1 MKILT
6 DTGLMVLWQ
15 RIKDLYK
22 KISVSAKQTTTSTAD
37 GGTNV
42 MTFTFGDGT
51 STTFS
56 VKNGSKGSDGAKGET
71 GPQGPQGKQ
80 GIQGPSGPKGDAFK
94 YSDFTTE
101 QLESLKGPQGERGP
115 VGETGPQGNSG
126 IADAS
131 NKVLINDAVTGGE
144 TSYLSAEVGKLGI
157 LTYDCSKGG
166 TIEHASL
173 QDAINAV
180 PTTFR
185 KAGITIIY
193 KSGDS
198 IYRYTLKSNTWSSDT
213 ANWFSV
219 EDKLCDLQLYSKD
232 ISLDVFG
239 FDKLEKFNGTI
250 TGTGWEINDGQH
262 VQIRIR
268 KGDVVKVNGTA
279 NGCYLAVL
287 NKYGQPTTSNISYAK
302 DEERRVCPAW
312 GEISFTISSDD
323 AKCLAIELNRGD
335 TSTKPAG
342 ISINGKNLY
351 IYLSASVD
359 RKSMIGQ
366 ICPPF
371 DEGSY
376 INITPTTV
384 FIPENT
390 RINCAGKYFSL
401 SETTLNR
408 EIGAQCEIVYFDIES
423 KTLKIIA
430 ITSYVQSTS
439 NYALFVVSFDKN
451 KICSLPVT
459 FYTYNG
465 KLFEDRL
472 IDKVQLYSQDILLDV
487 FGFDKLEKFN
497 GTITGTGW
505 EINDGQHV
513 QIRIRKGDVVK
524 VNGTANGCYLA
535 VLNKYGQP
543 TTSNISYAKDE
554 ERRVC
559 PAWGEISF
567 TISSDDAKCL
577 AIELNRGDTSTKP
590 AGISINGKNLY
601 IYLSASVD
609 RKSMIG
615 QICPPFDEGSYIN
628 ITPTT
633 VFIPE
638 NTRINCA
645 GKYFSLSE
653 TTLNREIGAQCEIVY
668 FDIES
673 KTLKIIAITS
683 YVQSTSNYALFVV
696 SFDKNKICSLPVTF
710 YTYNGK
716 LFEDRL
722 IDKVNTEFTSMFSVS
737 SKLVNQC
744 YYNKEKSLRL
754 LWLSDIH
761 GDNNALKYAVRF
773 KNEFND
779 FLDDCIHTGD
789 SVSGTISDA
798 NPFENVLGANSFLNV
813 IGNHEAWL
821 STSDN
826 DYYAT
831 EKQTYDKIF
840 KNNID
845 SWIVTQPS
853 NAVENGKC
861 YYYKDYPSKGYRLIV
876 LDSVHWKVHNDNVT
890 SNALQKEWL
899 EQTLTDAIANSLA
912 VIIATHYPPVNGI
925 TFSKGAKGFNS
936 LKYSEQ
942 ESAIIS
948 DGWFSAEEMFS
959 CVDKFIDNG
968 GKFISWIIGHE
979 HSDYIGVVTGHTRQ
993 TVVLMERSG
1002 IYSTS
1007 YSNIHLANSNSQ
1019 IAFNVITFDE
1029 ENNLLK
1035 ITRVGNNTDIW
1046 LQSKN
1051 SICYNYNTHKVVAC
1065 E

>member
-51 STTFS
+51 STTLS
-56 VKNGSKGSDGAKGET
+56 VKNGSKGSDGARGATGATGAKGE
-71 GPQGPQGKQ
+71 
-80 GIQGPSGPKGDAFK
+80 KGD
-94 YSDFTTE
+94 
-101 QLESLKGPQGERGP
+101 RGP

-131 NKVLINDAVTGGE
+131 NKALINDAVTGGE

-166 TIEHASL
+166 TIDHASL

-185 KAGITIIY
+185 KTGVSIIY

-198 IYRYTLKSNTWSSDT
+198 IYRYALKSNTWSSDT
-213 ANWFSV
+213 ANWFSA
-219 EDKLCDLQLYSKD
+219 EDKLCDLQLYSQN
-232 ISLDVFG
+232 ISLDVLG
-239 FDKLEKFNGTI
+239 FDKIEKFNGTI
-250 TGTGWEINDGQH
+250 TGTGWEINAGQH

-323 AKCLAIELNRGD
+323 AECLAIELNRGD

-342 ISINGKNLY
+342 ISINGKDLY
-351 IYLSASVD
+351 ISLSVSVD
-359 RKSMIGQ
+359 KKSMIGQ

-371 DEGSY
+371 NEGSY
-376 INITPTTV
+376 INITPAAV

-408 EIGAQCEIVYFDIES
+408 EGGAQCEVIYFDIES
-423 KTLKIIA
+423 KTAKITS
-430 ITSYVQSTS
+430 ITSYIQSIS
-439 NYALFVVSFDKN
+439 NYALFVVS
-451 KICSLPVT
+451 
-459 FYTYNG
+459 Y
-465 KLFEDRL
+465 
-472 IDKVQLYSQDILLDV
+472 
-487 FGFDKLEKFN
+487 
-497 GTITGTGW
+497 
-505 EINDGQHV
+505 
-513 QIRIRKGDVVK
+513 
-524 VNGTANGCYLA
+524 
-535 VLNKYGQP
+535 
-543 TTSNISYAKDE
+543 
-554 ERRVC
+554 
-559 PAWGEISF
+559 
-567 TISSDDAKCL
+567 
-577 AIELNRGDTSTKP
+577 
-590 AGISINGKNLY
+590 
-601 IYLSASVD
+601 
-609 RKSMIG
+609 
-615 QICPPFDEGSYIN
+615 
-628 ITPTT
+628 
-633 VFIPE
+633 
-638 NTRINCA
+638 
-645 GKYFSLSE
+645 
-653 TTLNREIGAQCEIVY
+653 
-668 FDIES
+668 
-673 KTLKIIAITS
+673 
-683 YVQSTSNYALFVV
+683 
-696 SFDKNKICSLPVTF
+696 DKNKICSLPVTF

-722 IDKVNTEFTSMFSVS
+722 IDKVNTEFTPTSSIS
-737 SKLVNQC
+737 SKIVNQC
-744 YYNKEKSLRL
+744 YYNKEKSLSL

-761 GDNNALKYAVRF
+761 GDNNALKYAVKF

-779 FLDDCIHTGD
+779 FIDDCIHTGD

-798 NPFENVLGANSFLNV
+798 SPFENISGGNSFLNV

-845 SWIVTQPS
+845 SWNVTQPS
-853 NAVENGKC
+853 NAAENGKC
-861 YYYKDYPSKGYRLIV
+861 YYYKDYPDKGYRLIV
-876 LDSVHWKVHNDNVT
+876 LDSVHWKVHNDVVT
-890 SNALQKEWL
+890 SNDLQKKWL
-899 EQTLTDAIANSLA
+899 DQTLTDAIANSLA

-993 TVVLMERSG
+993 TVILMERSG
-1002 IYSTS
+1002 VNSTS

-1051 SICYNYNTHKVVAC
+1051 SICYNYNTHKVIAC

>member
-6 DTGLMVLWQ
+6 DTGVMVLWQ

-51 STTFS
+51 STTLS
-56 VKNGSKGSDGAKGET
+56 VKNGSKGSDGARGATGATGAKGE
-71 GPQGPQGKQ
+71 
-80 GIQGPSGPKGDAFK
+80 KGD
-94 YSDFTTE
+94 
-101 QLESLKGPQGERGP
+101 RGP

-131 NKVLINDAVTGGE
+131 NKALINDAVTGGE

-157 LTYDCSKGG
+157 LNYDCSKGG

-219 EDKLCDLQLYSKD
+219 EDKLCDLQLYSQN
-232 ISLDVFG
+232 ISLDVLG
-239 FDKLEKFNGTI
+239 FDKIEKFNGTI
-250 TGTGWEINDGQH
+250 TGTGWGINAGQH
-262 VQIRIR
+262 AQIRIR

-312 GEISFTISSDD
+312 GEILFTISSDD
-323 AKCLAIELNRGD
+323 AECLAIELNRGG

-351 IYLSASVD
+351 ISLSASVD

-371 DEGSY
+371 NEDSY
-376 INITPTTV
+376 INITPATV

-408 EIGAQCEIVYFDIES
+408 EEGAQCEIVYFDIES
-423 KTLKIIA
+423 KTLKITA

-439 NYALFVVSFDKN
+439 NYSLFVVSFDKN

-465 KLFEDRL
+465 KLFED
-472 IDKVQLYSQDILLDV
+472 
-487 FGFDKLEKFN
+487 KLV
-497 GTITGTGW
+497 G
-505 EINDGQHV
+505 
-513 QIRIRKGDVVK
+513 
-524 VNGTANGCYLA
+524 
-535 VLNKYGQP
+535 
-543 TTSNISYAKDE
+543 
-554 ERRVC
+554 
-559 PAWGEISF
+559 
-567 TISSDDAKCL
+567 
-577 AIELNRGDTSTKP
+577 
-590 AGISINGKNLY
+590 
-601 IYLSASVD
+601 
-609 RKSMIG
+609 
-615 QICPPFDEGSYIN
+615 
-628 ITPTT
+628 
-633 VFIPE
+633 
-638 NTRINCA
+638 
-645 GKYFSLSE
+645 
-653 TTLNREIGAQCEIVY
+653 
-668 FDIES
+668 
-673 KTLKIIAITS
+673 
-683 YVQSTSNYALFVV
+683 
-696 SFDKNKICSLPVTF
+696 
-710 YTYNGK
+710 
-716 LFEDRL
+716 
-722 IDKVNTEFTSMFSVS
+722 KVNTKFTPTSPIG
-737 SKLVNQC
+737 SKLINQC
-744 YYNKEKSLRL
+744 YYNKEKILSL
-754 LWLSDIH
+754 LWISDLH
-761 GDNNALKYAVRF
+761 GDKNALEYAVRF

-840 KNNID
+840 KNNIA

-1002 IYSTS
+1002 VNSTS
-1007 YSNIHLANSNSQ
+1007 YSNIHLANSHSQ
-1019 IAFNVITFDE
+1019 IAFNIITFDE

>member
-1 MKILT
+1 
-6 DTGLMVLWQ
+6 MVLWQ

-232 ISLDVFG
+232 IS
-239 FDKLEKFNGTI
+239 
-250 TGTGWEINDGQH
+250 
-262 VQIRIR
+262 
-268 KGDVVKVNGTA
+268 
-279 NGCYLAVL
+279 
-287 NKYGQPTTSNISYAK
+287 
-302 DEERRVCPAW
+302 
-312 GEISFTISSDD
+312 
-323 AKCLAIELNRGD
+323 
-335 TSTKPAG
+335 
-342 ISINGKNLY
+342 
-351 IYLSASVD
+351 
-359 RKSMIGQ
+359 
-366 ICPPF
+366 
-371 DEGSY
+371 
-376 INITPTTV
+376 
-384 FIPENT
+384 
-390 RINCAGKYFSL
+390 
-401 SETTLNR
+401 
-408 EIGAQCEIVYFDIES
+408 
-423 KTLKIIA
+423 
-430 ITSYVQSTS
+430 
-439 NYALFVVSFDKN
+439 
-451 KICSLPVT
+451 
-459 FYTYNG
+459 
-465 KLFEDRL
+465 
-472 IDKVQLYSQDILLDV
+472 LDV